1 MEFYFLQLFLIF
13 VYWIIIGKLRIKK
26 ITKTKIFLFFVWT
39 HLFLL
44 EGFRSLDFGADQWYQ
59 YLYLQI
65 TKIPWS
71 KILRYND
78 FVNEKSEIGY
88 IVLNKFLSDISKE
101 VQFLYV
107 FVSAIYLSS
116 VCIFF
121 RKYSHFPVISVFIF
135 FVSFWFQ
142 SFYILRQYLAIGLCL
157 FSLHYVVSRNLK
169 IFIGII
175 ILAFSM
181 HQTSIVF
188 LPVYFLYNYYLEVN
202 KRNLFLYLL
211 LCILMAY
218 SIGFLMN
225 LAVGN
230 LVGYDSYLDSEI
242 MSDGNLKMAFVY
254 ISFFITYAMFTFRRK
269 TTLVENL
276 FFKMLGIAIMLQIA
290 GSQFVLM
297 QRLNLYY
304 AISLLII
311 IPNTIKHIKSVPFKL
326 AFVIFTIFL
335 FTYIMYQDFEKNRY
349 QVLPYSSILF

>member
-1 MEFYFLQLFLIF
+1 MH
-13 VYWIIIGKLRIKK
+13 IKK
-26 ITKTKIFLFFVWT
+26 ISKTKLFLFFVWT

-44 EGFRSLDFGADQWYQ
+44 EGFRSLEFGADEWYQ

-78 FVNEKSEIGY
+78 FIYEKSEIGY
-88 IVLNKFLSDISKE
+88 IVLNKFLSNISEE

-116 VCIFF
+116 VCIYF
-121 RKYSHFPVISVFIF
+121 RKYSHIPIISVFIF
-135 FVSFWFQ
+135 YVSFWFQ
-142 SFYILRQYLAIGLCL
+142 SFYVLRQYLAIGLCL

-169 IFIGII
+169 IFISII
-175 ILAFSM
+175 ILAFSL

-188 LPVYFLYNYYLEVN
+188 VPVYFLYNHYLEVN

-225 LAVGN
+225 FAVGS
-230 LVGYDSYLDSEI
+230 LVGYDSYLDSEL

-254 ISFFITYAMFTFRRK
+254 ISFFITYAIFTFRRK
-269 TTLVENL
+269 TSLVENL

-311 IPNTIKHIKSVPFKL
+311 IPNTIKYIKNIKFKF
-326 AFVIFTIFL
+326 AFVLYIVFI
-335 FTYIMYQDFEKNRY
+335 FTYIMYLDFEKNRY
-349 QVLPYSSILF
+349 QVIPYSSILF